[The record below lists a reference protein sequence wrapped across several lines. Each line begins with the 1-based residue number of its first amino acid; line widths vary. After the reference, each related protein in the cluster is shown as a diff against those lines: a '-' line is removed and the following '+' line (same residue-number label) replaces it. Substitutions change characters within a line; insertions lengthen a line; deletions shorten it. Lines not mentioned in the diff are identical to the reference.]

1 MIPCVAGL
9 AAGKLFAMSGRRH
22 ALKLA
27 FLTTTMGLVALCLVA
42 LAHAPAGQGGA
53 VGGTVDAEYTSMP
66 TPKPTD

>member
-1 MIPCVAGL
+1 
-9 AAGKLFAMSGRRH
+9 MSGRRH

-66 TPKPTD
+66 TPKPTA